1 MFFQVYNWKTSM
13 TLKKTNKKKLMDV
26 WILQQ
31 KWSCPL
37 LVKSPKKK
45 TNIEQKSKRP
55 PSEDTNSEIRSSM
68 TCFCGIIISQQVRR
82 AFF

>member
-37 LVKSPKKK
+37 LVKSPKK
-45 TNIEQKSKRP
+45 NQI
-55 PSEDTNSEIRSSM
+55 
-68 TCFCGIIISQQVRR
+68 
-82 AFF
+82 